1 MKCDVTSKDVIA
13 QLKPKKNALSKL
25 FASGNY
31 KGYDDVMEM
40 LGGKKWID
48 IQFKTRCLVH
58 VCSES
63 LFLVKIIPFYVLC
76 LLLSDNCSSHK
87 QTIVEC
93 LYKRVAISLCI

>member
-40 LGGKKWID
+40 LGGKK
-48 IQFKTRCLVH
+48 
-58 VCSES
+58 
-63 LFLVKIIPFYVLC
+63 
-76 LLLSDNCSSHK
+76 
-87 QTIVEC
+87 
-93 LYKRVAISLCI
+93 